1 MGTPSNQRGSAAPK
15 SWLGSVVV
23 APCSRIG
30 DGNSGCRRTLAQKGG
45 LGCNTAAGT
54 GSITVNTTNGG
65 LVLNSGVTLTNNL
78 NYMAGGLGGFGTFA
92 PLDSL
97 SNPVLITFGAGKT
110 VIGGLGGL
118 TSSGP
123 VGTLNFAYN
132 VQFANGGTYLWTL
145 QDVTRTDGLSLLNIS
160 GNLNITASA
169 GGFNL
174 EIITFDS
181 TGNEGLANL
190 TVGTPYSLVI
200 AHASGGITGFSP
212 SAFTINASQFQNGT
226 LSPTVFTLTQSGND
240 LYLNFTPIPE
250 PSTYALLGLG
260 LGAVLVPALR
270 RRRSLKS

>member
-54 GSITVNTTNGG
+54 GSITVNTT
-65 LVLNSGVTLTNNL
+65 
-78 NYMAGGLGGFGTFA
+78 
-92 PLDSL
+92 
-97 SNPVLITFGAGKT
+97 
-110 VIGGLGGL
+110 
-118 TSSGP
+118 
-123 VGTLNFAYN
+123 
-132 VQFANGGTYLWTL
+132 NGGTYLWTL